1 MTMTMKKKE
10 NYKKLQYKSN
20 KLLMKYVKKLK
31 KDYLLPNPLPSP
43 LIKMVAH
50 ISHNNKVN

>member
-31 KDYLLPNPLPSP
+31 KDYLLPNPRPSP